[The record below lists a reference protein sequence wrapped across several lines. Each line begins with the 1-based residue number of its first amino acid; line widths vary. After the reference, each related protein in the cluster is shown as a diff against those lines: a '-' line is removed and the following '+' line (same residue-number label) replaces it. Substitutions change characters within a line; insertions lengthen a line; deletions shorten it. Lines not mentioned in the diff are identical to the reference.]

1 MPRIKIASYNVN
13 NLFDRFDDPYSSE
26 DDKYYRNQNTSP
38 VPHRQRYY
46 LARVL
51 AEAKPDILALQEI
64 ENKKALWEFNE
75 GFLGGYY
82 KNLSLIEANDFRG
95 IDVAAATIARFPL
108 GRIGSYQFAAYR
120 KKSTYSSI
128 FSRDLLEV
136 DVLYRYGGIERYLFT
151 LFITHLKSNFTNPAY
166 DEDRQKKAS
175 KDSNKKRRLQAEEI
189 VRIIKRRFPDPENAR
204 FIIAGDLN
212 DTPDSP
218 ALKPLTQWE
227 ILKNPVQDLPDSVNW
242 TYKYS
247 GQTYQYDYL
256 LLSPPVAKWLEPN
269 EVTVFHPVDK
279 DSSDNEIDR
288 EIPGAAT
295 ASDHYLVMLTLQFST
310 DDIGAEDTW
319 EIPRWEDLEK

>member
-1 MPRIKIASYNVN
+1 M
-13 NLFDRFDDPYSSE
+13 
-26 DDKYYRNQNTSP
+26 
-38 VPHRQRYY
+38 
-46 LARVL
+46 
-51 AEAKPDILALQEI
+51 
-64 ENKKALWEFNE
+64 
-75 GFLGGYY
+75 
-82 KNLSLIEANDFRG
+82 
-95 IDVAAATIARFPL
+95 
-108 GRIGSYQFAAYR
+108 
-120 KKSTYSSI
+120 
-128 FSRDLLEV
+128 
-136 DVLYRYGGIERYLFT
+136 
-151 LFITHLKSNFTNPAY
+151 
-166 DEDRQKKAS
+166 
-175 KDSNKKRRLQAEEI
+175 
-189 VRIIKRRFPDPENAR
+189 
-204 FIIAGDLN
+204 N